1 MFDNVTKSIRV
12 LSAGSVEKANS
23 GHPGMPLGMADV
35 GAVLYKN
42 FIKVSNDKPNWINRD
57 RFVLS
62 AGHGSALLYSL
73 LHFNGFSISIE
84 DMKNFRQLNSKTPGH
99 PELDKNL
106 GIDITTGPLG
116 QGFATG
122 VGLALAESYLSNL
135 FGKNIIN
142 HYVYGII
149 SDGDLME
156 GISQEAA
163 ELAALWKL
171 GKLIYI
177 FDDNNISIDGSVDK
191 VSVTNQEAKFRSFG
205 WHVQSI
211 DGHNENQIIQAVKRA
226 KANKSK
232 PSLIIA
238 KTTIGKFS
246 PNKENTSGV
255 HGSPLGNE
263 EMKQFLENLNW
274 SGDCFNH
281 PDKVYGYFKEKRVK
295 DNREYQ
301 NWFSELSQKK
311 ARDNEFAE
319 MWRTFESKDKKI
331 FTSIYD
337 LDLLGNTNATRVAG
351 SIILDKIGK
360 SSKFILG
367 GSADLA
373 ASTKQIISNSFY
385 SSDNLIGQAIEY
397 GVREHAMAAITN
409 GITLHSSL
417 TGFGSTFLVFSDY
430 MRPSIRLA
438 ALMELDSV
446 FIFTHDSIYLGEDGP
461 THQPIEH
468 LMSLRLIPG
477 LDVVRP
483 SNSEEIIHSYYYIFS
498 NTNNPKAL
506 ILTRQNLDFID
517 TSVSFSNF
525 KKGFYEL
532 APGTDATIFAS
543 GSEVNLAMEV
553 SKLLKGKSIQIISTP
568 ILNKLK
574 PELIDSLGI
583 NNKVFTIELGRSIGW
598 QDYVG
603 PVTKS
608 FSIDS
613 FGASAP
619 IDQLEDNFNME
630 AKKISQQILDLL

>member
-12 LSAGSVEKANS
+12 LSAGCVEKANS

-35 GAVLYKN
+35 GTVIYKN
-42 FIKVSNDKPNWINRD
+42 FLKVSNECPDWINRD

-73 LHFNGFSISIE
+73 LHFSGFDVSIE
-84 DMKNFRQLNSKTPGH
+84 DLKNFRQLNSKTPGH
-99 PELDKNL
+99 PELDTKL
-106 GIDITTGPLG
+106 GIDLTTGPLG

-122 VGLALAESYLSNL
+122 VGLALAESYLSNI
-135 FGKNIIN
+135 FGEDIIN
-142 HYVYGII
+142 HFVYGIV

-163 ELAALWKL
+163 ELASLWNL

-177 FDDNNISIDGSVDK
+177 FDDNNISIDGNVDK
-191 VSVTNQEAKFRSFG
+191 VSKTNQKSKFESFG
-205 WHVQSI
+205 WDVQTI
-211 DGHNENQIIQAVKRA
+211 DGHNEHEIIKSINNA
-226 KANKSK
+226 KANTSK

-255 HGSPLGNE
+255 HGSPLGDE
-263 EMKQFLENLNW
+263 EMKQFLDNLNW
-274 SGDCFNH
+274 SGDVFEH
-281 PDKVYGYFKEKRVK
+281 PKEVYKYFDEKRQI
-295 DNREYQ
+295 DNSEFRKWTKKLEDKLLENSEFKILWEQFNEKNITDTYT
-301 NWFSELSQKK
+301 FS
-311 ARDNEFAE
+311 AE
-319 MWRTFESKDKKI
+319 NK
-331 FTSIYD
+331 
-337 LDLLGNTNATRVAG
+337 ATRVAG
-351 SIILDKIGK
+351 SEILKDIGK
-360 SSKFILG
+360 SNKFILG

-373 ASTKQIISNSFY
+373 ASTKQIISDTVY
-385 SSDNLIGQAIEY
+385 SSETKNGQALEY

-417 TGFGSTFLVFSDY
+417 LGFGSTFLVFSDY

-438 ALMELDSV
+438 ALMELNSV

-477 LDVVRP
+477 VDVVRP
-483 SNSEEIIHSYYYIFS
+483 SNSKEILHSYHYIFS
-498 NTNNPKAL
+498 KTNNPKVL
-506 ILTRQNLDFID
+506 ILTRQNIDYLETNTSYKDFE
-517 TSVSFSNF
+517 
-525 KKGFYEL
+525 KGYYEL
-532 APGTDATIFAS
+532 ASGTDATIFAS
-543 GSEVNLAMEV
+543 GSEVNLALEI
-553 SKLLKGKSIQIISTP
+553 SKILKEKSIQIISTP

-574 PELIDSLGI
+574 PELINSLNI
-583 NNKVFTIELGRSIGW
+583 NDKVFTIELGRSIGW

-608 FSIDS
+608 FCIDS

-619 IDQLEDNFNME
+619 IDQLSSNFNME
-630 AKKISQQILDLL
+630 AKEISQQILDFL